1 MTQAFTVPKEE
12 GQETSCN
19 EKVVLPDESL
29 GMTDFDLGCS
39 ISDRPSDDCMRMFK
53 NLSSTSIS
61 TPIRTEPHFCGDYF
75 RIGGD

>member
-1 MTQAFTVPKEE
+1 MTQAFTVPKEK

-29 GMTDFDLGCS
+29 GMTDFDSGCS

-53 NLSSTSIS
+53 NLKSTSIS
-61 TPIRTEPHFCGDYF
+61 TPP
-75 RIGGD
+75 